1 MTDPAA
7 VPPPRFAVVAP
18 TFNHGRSVGAVL
30 GAVRVAL
37 PGVAVVAVNDGST
50 DDTAVTLQ
58 TCGVHVVT
66 HPANR
71 GKAAAL
77 RSGFAKAAELGCTHA
92 ATIDT
97 DGQHN
102 AADLPAVLA
111 ASAANPTAL
120 VLGERERGID
130 GCPRGSR
137 VGRIL
142 SNVMVRLESGLIV
155 GDSQCGLRVY
165 PLELTRK
172 LGGRGD
178 RDRRYGFETAVLTRF
193 AWAGLPVVRVP
204 VGCVYK
210 VPGGRVSHFRP
221 VRDSVAG
228 GLMHVGL
235 LHRALLPAVRIG
247 GEKTGTLF
255 GRFVHW
261 MNPMRVWRQV
271 RTDRAARRRFAA
283 SLGFGVFIAL
293 LPLYGVKTCVCL
305 AVARLLRMEPLAML
319 ASSSAVSAPP
329 VGPLLAVGSIALGSV
344 LLRGEVPDLS
354 LYDPRDHGMLGV
366 LRVVA
371 AEWAVGGLILGTLLG
386 LLAYGVAK
394 AFLVR
399 RAT

>member
-1 MTDPAA
+1 MPA
-7 VPPPRFAVVAP
+7 PRFAVVAP
-18 TFNHGRSVGAVL
+18 CYNHGRSVRGAID
-30 GAVRVAL
+30 AVRAAV
-37 PGVAVVAVNDGST
+37 PGVGVIAVDDGST
-50 DDTAVTLQ
+50 DDTAAILQ

-77 RSGFAKAAELGCTHA
+77 RSGFAKALELGCTHA

-97 DGQHN
+97 DGQHD
-102 AADLPAVLA
+102 AADLPALLA
-111 ASAANPTAL
+111 ASAANPIAL
-120 VLGERERGID
+120 VLGERRSDID

-137 VGRIL
+137 VGRVL
-142 SNVMVRLESGLIV
+142 SNVMIRLESGLSV
-155 GDSQCGLRVY
+155 SDSQCGLRVY
-165 PLELTRK
+165 PLDLTRT
-172 LGGRGD
+172 LGG
-178 RDRRYGFETAVLTRF
+178 RDRRYGFETSVLTRF

-204 VGCVYK
+204 VDCVYK

-228 GLMHVGL
+228 GWMHVGL
-235 LHRALLPAVRIG
+235 LHRSLLPARRVG
-247 GEKTGTLF
+247 KEETGTMF
-255 GRFVHW
+255 FRFVHW

-283 SLGFGVFIAL
+283 SLGVGVFISL

-305 AVARLLRMEPLAML
+305 AVARVLRMEPLAML
-319 ASSSAVSAPP
+319 TSSSAVSAPP
-329 VGPLLAVGSIALGSV
+329 VGPLLALASIALGSV
-344 LLRGEVPDLS
+344 LLRGRVPDLS

-366 LRVVA
+366 LRIVA
-371 AEWAVGGLILGTLLG
+371 AEWAVGGLILGSLLG

-399 RAT
+399 RVA